1 VQCTREDGSAF
12 DPWIRTHLR
21 LGATL
26 GPALPRSLRISGTV
40 GEREAWTKMRFPE
53 SGESVFRSGLA
64 TVRVDTDRD
73 LGEYW
78 EPNVWLTHHVV
89 T

>member
-12 DPWIRTHLR
+12 DPWVRTHLR

-40 GEREAWTKMRFPE
+40 GEWEAWTKMRFPE

-78 EPNVWLTHHVV
+78 VPNVWLVHHVA